1 MKNLLAVVLVLAA
14 CLLVARRVKQARD
27 AEGGFGGGPR
37 GVAAV
42 EQPAHAWPPVK
53 GEPYPDLALEDH
65 EGRTVRLSG
74 LRGKVLV
81 IEPIGIACPAC
92 NAFAG
97 AEARGGFRGAGVQT
111 GLGSIDEHLSR
122 WASTSLGVE
131 PDLVLVQLLLF
142 DTSSSVG
149 NPPTAEDAREWA
161 EHFRLDQRKNVI
173 VLRGTR
179 ALANGGGYAM
189 VPGFQVVDR
198 KGVLRFDGSGHSP
211 ADDPYRAVL
220 GSIPDL
226 LRESP

>member
-27 AEGGFGGGPR
+27 GGPASGGG
-37 GVAAV
+37 V

-65 EGRTVRLSG
+65 EGNTVRLSS

-81 IEPIGIACPAC
+81 IEPIGLACPAC
-92 NAFAG
+92 NAYAG
-97 AEARGGFRGAGVQT
+97 AETRGGFRGSSVQT

-122 WASTSLGVE
+122 FAGTSLGVD

-149 NPPTAEDAREWA
+149 NPPTAEEAREWA
-161 EHFRLDQRKNVI
+161 AHFRLDQRKNVL

-211 ADDPYRAVL
+211 ADDPYRTVL